1 MNNYVCFLLFLFPSP
16 HTRVAGKLFLSFSGV
31 GELGGAVGCRRQTHS
46 ASLHSHRLLHPL
58 LCSHGQELLF
68 ATAVSGHHSA
78 GSTLSCPVHVG
89 LFLWAFGNLWAHPWI
104 FFFRLTI
111 QGLSSFFLVLKKNVK
126 VTLCLLLVVFPLKV
140 SVTLV
145 LPDTLQTDTDSV
157 EKAVICL
164 EVFSGTCERV
174 PSDLPCSFG
183 EHACCMV
190 VGFFYYFFFFYGS
203 ILLNCCHFLE
213 PNTKGH
219 QIGSRSAI
227 KWTLWMSSRV
237 APVAGT

>member
-1 MNNYVCFLLFLFPSP
+1 MNNYVCFLLVLFPSP

-68 ATAVSGHHSA
+68 AMAVSGHHSA

-104 FFFRLTI
+104 FF
-111 QGLSSFFLVLKKNVK
+111 LSAYHSRAFFFLSCFEEKCESDIMLALGCLSFKGFRNTCAARHTTDRYRQRGESCHLFGGVFWHVWEGS
-126 VTLCLLLVVFPLKV
+126 VWFTLQFWWAHLLYGCWVFLLL
-140 SVTLV
+140 
-145 LPDTLQTDTDSV
+145 
-157 EKAVICL
+157 
-164 EVFSGTCERV
+164 
-174 PSDLPCSFG
+174 
-183 EHACCMV
+183 
-190 VGFFYYFFFFYGS
+190 FFFYGS